1 LNLSLP
7 RESRERGAALL
18 RFHLH
23 VGSRLAL
30 RALMPTVAAGVGGLF
45 FLGDDFFVSFARL
58 LFGSGSTGGAGVLIA
73 LAAAAFASVAA
84 PRVCRGLGGWMRHLP
99 IHGRAQRQAALV
111 AIAVAQTPLLLA
123 LAVFAWV
130 ATDFG
135 KHLGAFL
142 VDLLALAVCAPA
154 ATLVVLPVE
163 RPLLTRPLAL
173 AAALLAVSGGG
184 MQLAAGLLLLLA
196 ADRVAGELPRHATA
210 GTPISV
216 RGRLGVS
223 DGFLDRFVELRIA
236 WRALKW
242 RLLSSW
248 VAGFLPLGA
257 ALLFVTNNPLAPQ
270 HVRLAGLLG
279 GASAVVFLFADLG
292 EALGVRRP
300 AWPWVRSLPWSADR
314 RVRADAALLA
324 AHALPLLVV
333 TAKIDLLA
341 AVAVLAVT
349 PWLAARAAGAVRRA
363 PERRTG
369 ASGEILIEGF
379 LLAAAVAL
387 LPWLALLA
395 LAGTPWALR
404 VAAER
409 ERAQKV
415 SRWLELHHLA
425 VGDPQSWSAG

>member
-1 LNLSLP
+1 M
-7 RESRERGAALL
+7 ALL

-30 RALMPTVAAGVGGLF
+30 RALLPTVAAAVGGLF

-58 LFGSGSTGGAGVLIA
+58 LFGPGSTGGAGVLIA
-73 LAAAAFASVAA
+73 LSGVAMASIAA
-84 PRVCRGLGGWMRHLP
+84 PRVCRGLSGWMRHLP
-99 IHGRAQRQAALV
+99 IHGKAQRRAALAAV
-111 AIAVAQTPLLLA
+111 SVAQTPLLLGM
-123 LAVFAWV
+123 AVFAWV
-130 ATDFG
+130 ATELG
-135 KHLGAFL
+135 KHQGAFL
-142 VDLLALAVCAPA
+142 LDLLALALCAPA
-154 ATLVVLPVE
+154 ASLVVLPVE
-163 RPLLTRPLAL
+163 RPLLVRPLAL
-173 AAALLAVSGGG
+173 AAAVAVVSGGALTLG
-184 MQLAAGLLLLLA
+184 AGALLLLA
-196 ADRVAGELPRHATA
+196 ADLVAGELPRHGTA
-210 GTPISV
+210 GTPIPSRRV
-216 RGRLGVS
+216 GLPE
-223 DGFLDRFVELRIA
+223 GFLELRIA

-248 VAGFLPLGA
+248 AAGLLPLGG
-257 ALLFVTNNPLAPQ
+257 ALLFVANNELAPQ

-324 AHALPLLVV
+324 AHALPLVAV

-341 AVAVLAVT
+341 AVAVLAVI

-363 PERRTG
+363 PERRSG
-369 ASGEILIEGF
+369 ASGEILLEGF
-379 LLAAAVAL
+379 LLSAAMAL
-387 LPWLALLA
+387 LPWLALIA

-404 VAAER
+404 AAAER